1 MLMANSLTGASSS
14 IAAEIITPK
23 SHAKTAER
31 GAFYYGNDM
40 IHYDVI
46 RKSQSSKVSSSKAV
60 ARKVVI
66 KVHPDQ
72 RVVATVPHD
81 ATDDSIQQAMLKRA
95 RWIWQNIEEF
105 AKQKD
110 YVLPKRYVSGETQF
124 YLGRRYVLKVLIDSE
139 QVSSV
144 KLSRGKLNVTL
155 RKDFDNRVVK
165 VKPLI
170 DKWYQH
176 KAKAIFH
183 ERLNKMLPKATWVTD
198 IPSFRVM
205 AMKKQWGS
213 CSTKGNLMLN
223 PHLIKASKECI
234 DYVILHELCHIAE
247 HNHSEKFWRLLTQV
261 MPNWKEVKAKLDDMA
276 EMYLNE

>member
-1 MLMANSLTGASSS
+1 MVMASSLTGASSS
-14 IAAEIITPK
+14 IAADIITKK
-23 SHAKTAER
+23 SHTKTAER

-139 QVSSV
+139 QVSNV

-155 RKDFDNRVVK
+155 RKDFDDRVVK
-165 VKPLI
+165 VKPLV

-223 PHLIKASKECI
+223 PHLIKAPKECI

-261 MPNWKEVKAKLDDMA
+261 MPNWKEIKAKLDDMA
-276 EMYLNE
+276 ELYLNE

>member
-14 IAAEIITPK
+14 IAADIIIKKIHT
-23 SHAKTAER
+23 KTAER

-81 ATDDSIQQAMLKRA
+81 ATDDSIQEAMLKRA

-139 QVSSV
+139 QVSNV

-155 RKDFDNRVVK
+155 RKDFDDRVVK

-198 IPSFRVM
+198 IPSFRGM

-223 PHLIKASKECI
+223 PHLIKAPKECI

>member
-1 MLMANSLTGASSS
+1 MLMANSLTGASYS
-14 IAAEIITPK
+14 IAAAITTK
-23 SHAKTAER
+23 ESQTKTAER

-139 QVSSV
+139 QVSNV

-155 RKDFDNRVVK
+155 RKDFDDRVVK
-165 VKPLI
+165 VKPLV

-183 ERLNKMLPKATWVTD
+183 ERLNKMLPKASWVTD

-223 PHLIKASKECI
+223 PHLIKAPKECI

-261 MPNWKEVKAKLDDMA
+261 MPNWKEVKSKLDDMA

>member
-1 MLMANSLTGASSS
+1 MAMESSLIGVNSSV
-14 IAAEIITPK
+14 AAEIHTTTND
-23 SHAKTAER
+23 HGVFA
-31 GAFYYGNDM
+31 YGNDI

-46 RKSQSSKVSSSKAV
+46 RKSESTKVK

-81 ATDDSIQQAMLKRA
+81 ATDESIQEAMLKRA
-95 RWIWQNIEEF
+95 RWIWQSIEEF

-110 YVLPKRYVSGETQF
+110 TVLPKRYVSGETQF

-139 QVSSV
+139 QASNV

-155 RKDFDNRVVK
+155 KHEIDQDNDDRVVK

-170 DKWYQH
+170 DQWYQH

-183 ERLNKMLPKATWVTD
+183 ERLNKMLPKATWVTGM
-198 IPSFRVM
+198 PSFRVM

-213 CSTKGNLMLN
+213 CSAKGKLMLN

>member
-14 IAAEIITPK
+14 IAADIIIKKIHT
-23 SHAKTAER
+23 KTAER

-81 ATDDSIQQAMLKRA
+81 ATDDSIQEAMLKRA

-139 QVSSV
+139 QVSNV

-155 RKDFDNRVVK
+155 RKDFDDRVVK

-223 PHLIKASKECI
+223 PHLIKAPKECI

>member
-1 MLMANSLTGASSS
+1 MVMATSLTGASSS
-14 IAAEIITPK
+14 IAAEISTKK
-23 SHAKTAER
+23 SHTKTAEH

-46 RKSQSSKVSSSKAV
+46 RKSQSSKVSSNKAV

-81 ATDDSIQQAMLKRA
+81 ATEDSIQQAMLKRA

-110 YVLPKRYVSGETQF
+110 YVLPKCYVSGETQF

-139 QVSSV
+139 QVSNV

-155 RKDFDNRVVK
+155 RKEFDDRVVK

-183 ERLNKMLPKATWVTD
+183 ERLNKMLPKATWVTN
-198 IPSFRVM
+198 IPSFRMM

-223 PHLIKASKECI
+223 PHLIKAPKECI

-247 HNHSEKFWRLLTQV
+247 HNHSEKFWRLLTQI

-276 EMYLNE
+276 ELYLNE

>member
-1 MLMANSLTGASSS
+1 MSKHSVAAAIHSEKSS
-14 IAAEIITPK
+14 ATTNEQGVFT
-23 SHAKTAER
+23 
-31 GAFYYGNDM
+31 YGNDT

-46 RKSQSSKVSSSKAV
+46 RKAKPSGNTKKV
-60 ARKVVI
+60 ARKVII

-81 ATDDSIQQAMLKRA
+81 ASEDAIVDAMHKRA
-95 RWIWQNIEEF
+95 RWIWQSVNDF

-110 YVLPKRYVSGETQF
+110 TVLHKHYVSGETQF
-124 YLGRRYVLKVLIDSE
+124 YLGKRYVLKVVVDAE
-139 QVSSV
+139 KVPSV
-144 KLSRGKLNVTL
+144 KLSRGKLNVTIKHEIN
-155 RKDFDNRVVK
+155 KDIADENQNNHAAK
-165 VKPLI
+165 IKPLI

-183 ERLNKMLPKATWVTD
+183 ERLAELLPKTTWVTG

-205 AMKKQWGS
+205 AMRKQWGS

-223 PHLIKASKECI
+223 PHLVKAPKECI

-247 HNHSEKFWRLLTQV
+247 HNHSERFWRLLTQV